1 VPSPAHLH
9 FHPEEPPTKGVRQR
23 RFDLDRAGRVVPGI
37 LWTPEED
44 AGPRALVLVGHG
56 AAQTKSEAYVVALAR
71 TLVRHHGIAAVAI
84 DGPVHGDRRTD
95 GVLDGSLMML
105 EFGQRWSADAELTD
119 DMIADWRAVLDAVQG
134 LPEVGAGPVGYWGLS
149 MGTILGLPL
158 VVAEPRVSVAV
169 LGLMG
174 MSGPTKARIAADAA
188 AISVPVLFL
197 LQWDDTLFQ
206 REKGFELFDAI
217 GTRDK
222 RLHAN
227 PGAHSAIPPDEFL
240 ATIRFLA
247 DRLLPALG
255 SSSSAGDGQATTATT
270 AGAGD
275 RR

>member
-1 VPSPAHLH
+1 VPAPTPLHWHAAQAPA
-9 FHPEEPPTKGVRQR
+9 KGVHQR
-23 RFDLDRAGRVVPGI
+23 RFDLDRDGRVVPGI
-37 LWTPEED
+37 LWTPED
-44 AGPRALVLVGHG
+44 GTGPRALVLIGHG
-56 AAQTKSEAYVVALAR
+56 AAQTKAEAYVVALAR

-95 GVLDGSLMML
+95 GVVDGSLMML
-105 EFGQRWSADAELTD
+105 EFGQRWAADPGLTD

-134 LPEVGAGPVGYWGLS
+134 LPDVGSGPVGYWGLS

-174 MSGPTKARIAADAA
+174 VSGPTEDRIAADAA

-197 LQWDDTLFQ
+197 LQWDDTLFE
-206 REKGFELFDAI
+206 REKGFALFDAI

-227 PGAHSAIPPDEFL
+227 PGAHSAIPADEFL
-240 ATIRFLA
+240 ATIGFLA
-247 DRLLPALG
+247 DHLLPALG
-255 SSSSAGDGQATTATT
+255 TSSPDGDGHAA
-270 AGAGD
+270 AGTPAGTGD

>member
-1 VPSPAHLH
+1 MPGAPHLH
-9 FHPEEPPTKGVRQR
+9 WHAEAAPTKGVRQR
-23 RFDLDRAGRVVPGI
+23 RFDLDRAGRQVPGL
-37 LWTPEED
+37 LWTPED
-44 AGPRALVLVGHG
+44 GTGPRALVLLGHG
-56 AAQTKSEAYVVALAR
+56 AAQTKSETYVVALAR

-95 GVLDGSLMML
+95 GVVDGSLMML
-105 EFGQRWSADAELTD
+105 EFGQRWSDDAGLTD
-119 DMIADWRAVLDAVQG
+119 DMIADWRAVLDAVQD

-158 VVAEPRVSVAV
+158 VVAEPRISVAV

-174 MSGPTKARIAADAA
+174 VSGPTKARIAADAA
-188 AISVPVLFL
+188 AVSVPVLFL
-197 LQWDDTLFQ
+197 LQWDDTLFP
-206 REKGFELFDAI
+206 REKGFELFHAI
-217 GTRDK
+217 GTKDK

-227 PGAHSAIPPDEFL
+227 PGAHSAVPADEFL

-255 SSSSAGDGQATTATT
+255 SSSPDGDDHAAAGTH